1 MRHELLHLLRIGGVG
16 RLGTRQGESERDIR
30 HGVNGTREKPARDPS
45 RCQLREN
52 SGRDDSL
59 SRMRRRG
66 VTVIL
71 GALITALLA
80 VGVMAA
86 PLPYVVLKPGPTV
99 NTLGSDNG
107 AEVIQVTDAKTTTS
121 AGQLRLTTVN
131 VQSQV
136 ELVWAI
142 SSWFTSSDA
151 VVPRELIYPP
161 DRTEKQVEQQN
172 AEEWTES
179 QDSAITVALT
189 KLGYP
194 VRTVVAKVTDGG
206 AATGILR
213 AGDVITAVD
222 GSAVTDPSKLTEL
235 VRAKPAG
242 TALTIAYTREGKAA
256 TAKVTTK
263 AAEDN
268 VPRLGIEIGTKQNAP
283 FKVAIDLDKI
293 GGPSAGLMFTL
304 GIMDKLEPADLTGG
318 KIIAGTGTIDNSG
331 NVGPIGGIPQ
341 KLVGAKKAG
350 AQVFLVPKG
359 NCAEALRNA
368 VDGLPMAEVAT
379 VDDALTALKTFTGG
393 GTPKPCSAE

>member
-1 MRHELLHLLRIGGVG
+1 
-16 RLGTRQGESERDIR
+16 
-30 HGVNGTREKPARDPS
+30 
-45 RCQLREN
+45 
-52 SGRDDSL
+52 
-59 SRMRRRG
+59 MRRRG

-107 AEVIQVTDAKTTTS
+107 AEVIQVTKGATSTS

-131 VQSQV
+131 VQSKV

-142 SSWFTSSDA
+142 SSWFSNKDA

-161 DRTEKQVEQQN
+161 NQTEKQVEQQN
-172 AEEWTES
+172 AQEWTQS
-179 QDSAITVALT
+179 QASAVTVALT

-194 VRTVVAKVTDGG
+194 VQTYVKKVTAGS
-206 AATGILR
+206 AATGVLR
-213 AGDVITAVD
+213 ANDVITAV
-222 GSAVTDPSKLTEL
+222 GGTKVTSPGKLTEL

-242 TALTIAYTREGKAA
+242 TTLTVDYTRGGKAA
-256 TAKVTTK
+256 SAKITTK
-263 AAEDN
+263 AADDKT
-268 VPRLGIEIGTKQNAP
+268 PRLGVEIATRQPHP
-283 FKVAIDLDKI
+283 FDIKIDLDKI

-304 GIMDKLEPADLTGG
+304 GILDKLQPADLTGG
-318 KIIAGTGTIDNSG
+318 KIIAGTGTIDDDG

-341 KLVGAKKAG
+341 KLVGAKDAD
-350 AQVFLVPKG
+350 AQLFLVPKD
-359 NCAEALRNA
+359 NCAEALKNA
-368 VDGLPMAEVAT
+368 VPGLPMAEVAT

-393 GTPKPCSAE
+393 GTPKPCSAA

>member
-1 MRHELLHLLRIGGVG
+1 
-16 RLGTRQGESERDIR
+16 
-30 HGVNGTREKPARDPS
+30 
-45 RCQLREN
+45 
-52 SGRDDSL
+52 
-59 SRMRRRG
+59 MRRRG

-107 AEVIQVTDAKTTTS
+107 TEVIQVKDAKTTTS
-121 AGQLRLTTVN
+121 TGQLRLTTVN

-142 SSWFTSSDA
+142 SGWFNSSDA

-161 DRTEKQVEQQN
+161 DRTEKQVEQRN

-179 QDSAITVALT
+179 QNSAVTVALT

-194 VRTVVAKVTDGG
+194 VLTVVKAVTAGG
-206 AATGILR
+206 AVSGVLQK
-213 AGDVITAVD
+213 GDVVTALDGTKITGPA
-222 GSAVTDPSKLTEL
+222 KLTEL
-235 VRAKPAG
+235 LRAKPAG
-242 TALTIAYTREGKAA
+242 TTFTLSYTRAGKPA

-263 AAEDN
+263 AGEDKT
-268 VPRLGIEIGTKQNAP
+268 PRLGIEIETKQNAP
-283 FKVAIDLDKI
+283 FKVEIDLDKI

-304 GIMDKLEPADLTGG
+304 GIMDKLEPEDLTGG
-318 KIIAGTGTIDNSG
+318 KIIAGTGTIDNNG

-350 AQVFLVPKG
+350 AQLFLVPQG
-359 NCAEALRNA
+359 NCAEALRNS

>member
-1 MRHELLHLLRIGGVG
+1 
-16 RLGTRQGESERDIR
+16 
-30 HGVNGTREKPARDPS
+30 
-45 RCQLREN
+45 
-52 SGRDDSL
+52 
-59 SRMRRRG
+59 MRRRG

-99 NTLGSDNG
+99 NTLGSQDG
-107 AEVIQVTDAKTTTS
+107 TEVIQVTKGSTSTS

-142 SSWFTSSDA
+142 SSWISNKDA

-161 DRTEKQVEQQN
+161 DQTEKQVEQQN
-172 AEEWTES
+172 AQEWTES
-179 QDSAITVALT
+179 QASAVTVALA

-194 VRTVVAKVTDGG
+194 VQTVVKKVTTGG
-206 AATGILR
+206 AAVGLLE

-222 GSAVTDPSKLTEL
+222 GAKVTNPVKLTDL

-242 TALTIAYTREGKAA
+242 TALTVAYTRAGKAG
-256 TAKVTTK
+256 TVKITTK
-263 AAEDN
+263 AGTDDAT
-268 VPRLGIEIGTKQNAP
+268 PRLGLEIGTKQAAP
-283 FKVAIDLDKI
+283 FTVKIDLDKI

-304 GIMDKLEPADLTGG
+304 GIMDKLQPVDLTGG
-318 KIIAGTGTIDNSG
+318 KIIAGTGTIDDDG
-331 NVGPIGGIPQ
+331 DVGPIGGIPQ
-341 KLVGAKKAG
+341 KLVGAKSAG
-350 AQVFLVPKG
+350 AQLFLVPKD
-359 NCAEALRNA
+359 NCAEALKNA

-393 GTPKPCSAE
+393 GTPKPCSAS